1 MNTTSSSLTHATSHT
16 AQPKLG
22 ASLARY
28 VNVVVELLSRIP
40 HGLIAFVGRFS
51 IAAVFWLAGQTKI
64 EGLAINIIAGE
75 FTLGWPKLSAS
86 ALTLF
91 QYEYGLPFI
100 APVIAAYMAALAEHI
115 FSILI
120 LVGLA
125 TRFSAL
131 ALLGMTLVIQTLV
144 YPGAYA
150 THGTWATILLY
161 LIATGPGALSVDHW
175 LAIRYAVREKACR
188 R

>member
-1 MNTTSSSLTHATSHT
+1 MTTTSSSLPRQTSRTAHA
-16 AQPKLG
+16 KFG

-28 VNVVVELLSRIP
+28 VNVAVGLLGGIP

-51 IAAVFWLAGQTKI
+51 IAAVFWLSGQTKI

-75 FTLGWPKLSAS
+75 FAVGWPKLSAS
-86 ALTLF
+86 TLMLF
-91 QYEYGLPFI
+91 QYEYGLPLI
-100 APVIAAYMAALAEHI
+100 NPVVAAYIAALAEHL
-115 FSILI
+115 FAILI

-161 LIATGPGALSVDHW
+161 LIATGPGPLSVDYW
-175 LAIRYAVREKACR
+175 LAKRYAVSEQGCR